1 MGRGSGERGTITIFV
16 TTATVALLMAAGLVL
31 DGGRLLAAQRQ
42 AVDHASAAARA
53 GAQAVDTGALRERR
67 SELDARRAIR
77 AAQRFLASR
86 GEGGRVTVDGGRIH
100 VTVARDETTSLLT
113 LVGIRTVGISASGS
127 ARVVRG
133 VSEGET

>member
-1 MGRGSGERGTITIFV
+1 MGRLSGERGTITIFV
-16 TTATVALLMAAGLVL
+16 TTTTVALLMAAGLVL

-67 SELDARRAIR
+67 SELDARRAIP

-86 GEGGRVTVDGGRIH
+86 GEAGRVSVDGGRIR
-100 VTVARDETTSLLT
+100 VTVARREATSLLT

>member
-1 MGRGSGERGTITIFV
+1 MARLSGERGTITIFV
-16 TTATVALLMAAGLVL
+16 TTTTVALLMAAGLVL

-77 AAQRFLASR
+77 AAQRFLAAR
-86 GEGGRVTVDGGRIH
+86 GEAGRVTVDGGRIH
-100 VTVARDETTSLLT
+100 VTVARRETTSLLT